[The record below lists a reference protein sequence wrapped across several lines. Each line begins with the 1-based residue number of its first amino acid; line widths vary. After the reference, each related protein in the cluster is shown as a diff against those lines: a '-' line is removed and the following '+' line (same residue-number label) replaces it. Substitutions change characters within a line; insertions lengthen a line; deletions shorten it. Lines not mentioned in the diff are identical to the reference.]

1 MDLMDYIAD
10 VADFPSPGIVFKD
23 ITPLLE
29 NPPAFAYCID
39 AMVDLCDA
47 AQIDKIAALDARG
60 FIFAAPL
67 ALRLEKS
74 LVLVRKAGKLP
85 RSTVAATYK
94 GEYATVD
101 IEVHRS
107 SIVAGD
113 RFLIVDDVS
122 ATGNSL
128 ATTAGLIEQRGGSVT
143 AMIVLMHFLNLGAP
157 ERLVDHD
164 IRYLLAVDTAE

>member
-1 MDLMDYIAD
+1 MDLMSYIAD
-10 VADFPSPGIVFKD
+10 VADFPSPGILFKD

-29 NPPAFAYCID
+29 DPAAFAYCID

-47 AQIDKIAALDARG
+47 NKIDKIAALDARG
-60 FIFAAPL
+60 FLFAAPL
-67 ALRLEKS
+67 ALKLEKP

-85 RSTVAATYK
+85 RSTIAATYEA
-94 GEYATVD
+94 EYATVD
-101 IEVHRS
+101 IEIHRS
-107 SIVAGD
+107 SVVTGD

-128 ATTAGLIEQRGGSVT
+128 ATTAGLIEQRGGTVT

-157 ERLVDHD
+157 ERLAAHD
-164 IRYLLAVDTAE
+164 LRYLLAVDTAG